1 METTPT
7 PSPKHHHWSGWPAFI
22 ALSMIGL
29 GLAASGTLC
38 YTLIDNYLNYELQPH
53 VDTYIDRANK
63 REQAG
68 DVQRAFQYHG
78 WAIDQATDDTEQI
91 RAILAMINFL
101 MTDNNWQPAE
111 QRYRMAAE
119 YILALQKRQI
129 QDPQQ
134 RQLLIETALR
144 LAGVTSNRHL
154 WDFAQT
160 FGKSGEN
167 EPATEKSFTMLTA
180 EFEALLALKEQQ
192 STFTALAALEKS
204 AQDDK
209 QLSYVRHQRLKLLW
223 MAIENDGW
231 REACTIRYPGETA
244 EAMLKQIEEQL
255 TVDSNNQAT
264 CGTASFEADALVSKA
279 KLALRKQDHD
289 LAILELFKAIE
300 KKGAASQGTAAGL
313 LLQILNTQQR
323 HEDMDRLRLVMLAD
337 PGMEHQALE
346 DLAVQLDTVTVEA
359 RQKALLIAVDEHARL
374 AIQGR
379 KPQQNVL
386 IRAAEIAIVLKDW
399 DRAAQY
405 LKTSASG
412 EAPRQLHARR
422 LHLQAQLAEKQ
433 GDKRALVKNLHDL
446 ITTYPDD
453 QVMAGNAQ
461 FMLLS
466 VLEEYPLAAADLVG
480 VVVGATLR
488 FPRDP
493 RNINSLLNVAH
504 KLEAFGLPVVA
515 QKYYR
520 HVILLSSLQIQRT
533 TEIQKATAEATLGQ
547 ARTLLTMGQDKEANH
562 LLRTINGLVQWSDV
576 WPESGPLWSAIALRH
591 GQHREA
597 VRRWRQT
604 CGPPGGDVL
613 PYLFGILV
621 PDAASI
627 QLKPPGASRPAPA
640 APTPYLMEAVVDAAF
655 KVLLERNAFDEIDK
669 MLTRIAADPL
679 WSQHIPLDP
688 MRVKTLEHI
697 LAREPA
703 EQVISWM
710 NRQAVANT
718 KGTPQGTLL
727 PLETLQEKMRNA
739 EQIAMRAR
747 QSVL

>member
-1 METTPT
+1 METPVEH
-7 PSPKHHHWSGWPAFI
+7 PAHHHWSGWPAFI

-38 YTLIDNYLNYELQPH
+38 YTLVVNYLNYEMVAH
-53 VDTYIDRANK
+53 VDTYIDRAIK

-68 DVQRAFQYHG
+68 DVQRAFQYYG
-78 WAIDQATDDTEQI
+78 WAIDQASDDTEQI
-91 RAILAMINFL
+91 RAILGMINFL
-101 MTDNNWQPAE
+101 MTDNNWQTAE

-119 YILALQKRQI
+119 YILALQKLPI

-144 LAGVTSNRHL
+144 LAGMTANREL
-154 WDFAQT
+154 WDFAKT
-160 FGKSGEN
+160 YGKPEEGA
-167 EPATEKSFTMLTA
+167 PVTAKSFNMLAA
-180 EFEALLALKEQQ
+180 EFEALLAIRERESAL
-192 STFTALAALEKS
+192 SALADLEKI
-204 AQDDK
+204 ATDDK
-209 QLSYVRHQRLKLLW
+209 QLCYVRRQRLAVLW
-223 MAIENDGW
+223 MALEDNDW
-231 REACTIRYPGETA
+231 LAACSLVRYSGETGAALQKLIEDQLDVDSGNQAQCGSVSFEA
-244 EAMLKQIEEQL
+244 EAML
-255 TVDSNNQAT
+255 
-264 CGTASFEADALVSKA
+264 SKA
-279 KLALRKQDHD
+279 KLALRRQDQE
-289 LAILELFKAIE
+289 LAIQELTKAID
-300 KKGAASQGTAAGL
+300 KKGAPGRGAAAAL
-313 LLQILNTQQR
+313 LLDIFNTQQR
-323 HEDMDRLRLVMLAD
+323 HEDMDRIRLVMLAD
-337 PGMEHQALE
+337 PVMESQALE
-346 DLAVQLDTVTVEA
+346 NLTLQLETVTDEA
-359 RQKALLIAVDEHARL
+359 RQKVLLAAVDEHARL
-374 AIQGR
+374 AAQGR
-379 KPQQNVL
+379 LPRQDVL
-386 IRAAEIAIVLKDW
+386 IRGAELAIALKDW
-399 DRAAQY
+399 DRATHY
-405 LKTSASG
+405 LKTAASG
-412 EAPRQLHARR
+412 EATRQLHARR

-446 ITTYPDD
+446 ITLHPDD
-453 QVMAGNAQ
+453 RVMAGNAQ

-493 RNINSLLNVAH
+493 RNINSLLTVARR
-504 KLEAFGLPVVA
+504 LEAFELPAVA

-533 TEIQKATAEATLGQ
+533 TDIQKATAEATLGQ
-547 ARTLLTMGQDKEANH
+547 ARTMLTMGQDKEANH

-576 WPESGPLWSAIALRH
+576 WPESGPLWAAIALRH

-621 PDAASI
+621 PDAGTI

-640 APTPYLMEAVVDAAF
+640 APSPYLMEAIVDAAF
-655 KVLLERNAFDEIDK
+655 KVLLERGEFDEIDK
-669 MLTRIAADPL
+669 MLTRIAADPH
-679 WSQHIPLDP
+679 WSKHIPLDP
-688 MRVKTLEHI
+688 LRVKTLEHI

-703 EQVISWM
+703 EQVVSWM
-710 NRQAVANT
+710 NRQAVTSA